1 MEDDIKHKETFEYT
15 LQPREAQGAQI
26 ITANGQTY
34 SVMPQTQMQTVT
46 IDGQEAI
53 YIPASVQHAPATQQ
67 IQIAGNQA
75 LFTPTGQLIR
85 TQNLLQNV
93 QSVGQVVTPIT
104 VGGVRPATATGGA
117 GTAQAAPT
125 ATAQVGQVATQVMQ
139 SGVAGVP
146 QATIPVQIPISTAG
160 GQTIMQTIP
169 FPVQIPVIPNVVQAN
184 GQTIQVVPQLA
195 QVRTMNLYYDGGV
208 HYPDTYNLIEYCKK
222 EQVQAQPQ
230 IAQILLPNGQVQQV
244 QMLWSGTTGLMSLAS
259 AGAMTQLS
267 SSQPATTSTWATSTV
282 SSPSV
287 AAAVQATSTTTST
300 QDEKPQVQQANQQ
313 ASAAGGS
320 ITTTNPS
327 QGTNMTVSNAC
338 TSQLLPQGITVS
350 AQIPGSVGT
359 GVTVVPVSQTSQLRA
374 ATAPA
379 AALATQQIPQI
390 QVVQPVFQHI
400 PGIGQVQ
407 VISPSSLQNLTSTLS
422 GTAQPISVSNL
433 GAVTTSSAQPTTA
446 IPTQI
451 LPGGAQLISASGI
464 QCEGDSKW
472 VVSTGGQVSQP
483 QVVPQPE
490 DSPVNNG
497 GKSRLRRVACTCP
510 NCKEGDRGGEHK
522 KKVHICHIP
531 GCNKMY
537 GKTSH
542 LRAHLRWHSGDRP
555 FACSWLFC
563 NKRFTRSDELQRHK
577 RTHTG
582 EKRFHCPDCQK
593 RFMRSDHLSKHVKT
607 HNKQKGLN
615 HSNAPHSSDSSNS
628 SDAGEKML
636 ITIPDQSGDP
646 LHISTDD
653 VSGNI
658 TRQQQP

>member
-1 MEDDIKHKETFEYT
+1 MDEDIKHKETFE
-15 LQPREAQGAQI
+15 PREAQGAQI

-93 QSVGQVVTPIT
+93 QGVGQVVTPIT
-104 VGGVRPATATGGA
+104 VSGVRPGTAGGGA
-117 GTAQAAPT
+117 GAGQGTPT

-169 FPVQIPVIPNVVQAN
+169 FPVQIPVIPNVMQAN
-184 GQTIQVVPQLA
+184 GQTIQVMPQLA
-195 QVRTMNLYYDGGV
+195 Q
-208 HYPDTYNLIEYCKK
+208 
-222 EQVQAQPQ
+222 QVQAQPQ

-267 SSQPATTSTWATSTV
+267 SSQPVTTSTWATSTV

-287 AAAVQATSTTTST
+287 AQVQASTTTTST
-300 QDEKPQVQQANQQ
+300 PEEKPQVQQANQQ
-313 ASAAGGS
+313 ASAAGGT
-320 ITTTNPS
+320 ITTSNPS

-350 AQIPGSVGT
+350 AQLPGSVGA

-374 ATAPA
+374 TAGPT

-400 PGIGQVQ
+400 PGLGQVQ
-407 VISPSSLQNLTSTLS
+407 VLSPSSLQNLTQTLS

-433 GAVTTSSAQPTTA
+433 GAVTTSTSQPTTA

-464 QCEGDSKW
+464 QCEDSKW
-472 VVSTGGQVSQP
+472 VVSTAGQVTQP
-483 QVVPQPE
+483 QVVQQPE
-490 DSPVNNG
+490 DSPINNS

-510 NCKEGDRGGEHK
+510 NCKEGDRGGENK

-607 HNKQKGLN
+607 HNKQKGLVSNGDILQNVNKAMICFTEEALGN
-615 HSNAPHSSDSSNS
+615 HPNTPHSSDSSNS

-646 LHISTDD
+646 LHISTED
-653 VSGNI
+653 VTANI

>member
-300 QDEKPQVQQANQQ
+300 QDEKPQVQQANQ
-313 ASAAGGS
+313 
-320 ITTTNPS
+320 
-327 QGTNMTVSNAC
+327 
-338 TSQLLPQGITVS
+338 
-350 AQIPGSVGT
+350 QIPGSVGT

>member
-1 MEDDIKHKETFEYT
+1 MGVDSLQQISILGGGISGEIHQFTSEKKYLNGVT
-15 LQPREAQGAQI
+15 LKLCSEVHFAFFTPIMSTQTVQEMKQEPVVQQTSSQAREAQGTAQI

-53 YIPASVQHAPATQQ
+53 YIPAPVQAAPAAQQ

-104 VGGVRPATATGGA
+104 VSGVRPATLSAGGGA
-117 GTAQAAPT
+117 GQGTPT
-125 ATAQVGQVATQVMQ
+125 ATAQVGQMATQLMQ

-169 FPVQIPVIPNVVQAN
+169 FPVQIPVLPNVVQAN

-195 QVRTMNLYYDGGV
+195 Q
-208 HYPDTYNLIEYCKK
+208 
-222 EQVQAQPQ
+222 QVQAQQQ

-244 QMLWSGTTGLMSLAS
+244 QMLWSGGAGLVSLAS
-259 AGAMTQLS
+259 AGAAMTPLS
-267 SSQPATTSTWATSTV
+267 TSQPVTTSTWATSTV

-287 AAAVQATSTTTST
+287 AVPAVQTTTSSAA
-300 QDEKPQVQQANQQ
+300 DDKQQAQQ
-313 ASAAGGS
+313 ATQQMPGNVGG
-320 ITTTNPS
+320 
-327 QGTNMTVSNAC
+327 
-338 TSQLLPQGITVS
+338 
-350 AQIPGSVGT
+350 
-359 GVTVVPVSQTSQLRA
+359 GVALVSQTSQLRA
-374 ATAPA
+374 APTPTA
-379 AALATQQIPQI
+379 AAAAAIAAQHIPQI

-400 PGIGQVQ
+400 PGLGQVQ
-407 VISPSSLQNLTSTLS
+407 VISPTSLQNLTSSLA
-422 GTAQPISVSNL
+422 GTAQPISVSTL
-433 GAVTTSSAQPTTA
+433 GAVTTSTTQPTNA
-446 IPTQI
+446 ISTQI
-451 LPGGAQLISASGI
+451 LPGGAQLISTGGI
-464 QCEGDSKW
+464 QNEGDSTKW
-472 VVSTGGQVSQP
+472 VVSAGGQVNQA
-483 QVVPQPE
+483 QVIQQPE
-490 DSPVNNG
+490 SPIESV
-497 GKSRLRRVACTCP
+497 KTRLRRVACTCP
-510 NCKEGDRGGEHK
+510 NCKEGDRGGDNK

-542 LRAHLRWHSGDRP
+542 LRAHLRWHSGERP

-582 EKRFHCPDCQK
+582 EKRFHCPECQK

-607 HNKQKGLN
+607 HSRQKGMVSTSSSWN
-615 HSNAPHSSDSSNS
+615 VPSNSISNPTQSSDSSNS
-628 SDAGEKML
+628 SDAGDKML
-636 ITIPDQSGDP
+636 ITLPEQTADP
-646 LHISTDD
+646 LHISPEDI
-653 VSGNI
+653 S
-658 TRQQQP
+658 RQQQP

>member
-300 QDEKPQVQQANQQ
+300 QDEKPQVQQANQ
-313 ASAAGGS
+313 
-320 ITTTNPS
+320 
-327 QGTNMTVSNAC
+327 
-338 TSQLLPQGITVS
+338 QLLPQGITVS